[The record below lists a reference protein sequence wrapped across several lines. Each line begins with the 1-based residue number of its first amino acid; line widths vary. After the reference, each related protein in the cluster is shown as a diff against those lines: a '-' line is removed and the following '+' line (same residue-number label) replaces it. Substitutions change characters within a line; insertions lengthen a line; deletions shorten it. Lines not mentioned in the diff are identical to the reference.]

1 MRTIKI
7 ASVSI
12 LLLAAISFA
21 AADPRQPHME
31 SAIQHLR
38 EARAQLQR
46 ATPNKGGHRE
56 RAVELI
62 NQAIAEVEAGERY
75 AH

>member
-1 MRTIKI
+1 
-7 ASVSI
+7 
-12 LLLAAISFA
+12 
-21 AADPRQPHME
+21 ME

-38 EARAQLQR
+38 EARADLQR

-56 RAVELI
+56 RAIELI

-75 AH
+75 AR